1 MRERRRPGSRPQMEN
16 QLPEDEKVAR
26 SDHVYENTGS
36 LEDLDRFVAD
46 LAERLLA

>member
-1 MRERRRPGSRPQMEN
+1 MKN
-16 QLPEDEKVAR
+16 QLPESEKAAR

-36 LEDLDRFVAD
+36 LEDLDSYVAG